1 MAKWWMRWLIVLL
14 LACGGAG
21 VLLGQTTASSQTEP
35 LQTKPPQMKQPG
47 LLPQAQPVTP
57 TDSNGTDSNAI
68 DTSTAPVA
76 RPGEIYQQALKP
88 LDLVR
93 SSLDNW
99 SDAEL
104 GALASGIRMAREAC
118 GKISIKM
125 AGEQDLYDLIRLC
138 ALGQDWTKSN
148 TAALTYIA
156 SGADAHRAQA
166 YAMSLNALT
175 HMTDTEDAVKTAQ
188 EMLRALPYDGEV
200 AYALR
205 YFVTYLTHSS
215 DPAALALATQEH
227 AAIIE
232 ALQTGLPLKAVHGDA
247 VMSVGELFDSGLRLA
262 FLQRYAGDDRGAERT
277 YADLD
282 RALTK
287 AGAVS
292 ATDYQLI
299 SAAETQYKLLGVRLP
314 EIEAQRVL
322 TAPMTKTKVGYDP
335 GYVTVFAIFPDW
347 CPQCAKAMLGL
358 SEFAAEHVAAKVHA
372 VGLMVQDPKPET
384 GAKLEAGPQPDYKAL
399 KGTETVAV
407 TKEAAAVFGAVE
419 YPLIVVTNTDGI
431 VYFVGLIPDNA
442 FVPNGYMEQVIGRIV
457 GEAAVVRNRSR
468 NGTANGVHVD
478 GHNSSAAKAMPA
490 VKKP

>member
-1 MAKWWMRWLIVLL
+1 MAKWWLRWLIVLL

-21 VLLGQTTASSQTEP
+21 VLFGQTTAPSQSEP
-35 LQTKPPQMKQPG
+35 SPTKPSQMEPPG
-47 LLPQAQPVTP
+47 LLPLAQPVTS
-57 TDSNGTDSNAI
+57 TDSNGTDSNAT
-68 DTSTAPVA
+68 DSSAAPVA
-76 RPGEIYQQALKP
+76 RPGEICQQALKP

-118 GKISIKM
+118 GEISIQM

-148 TAALTYIA
+148 TAAVTYIA
-156 SGADAHRAQA
+156 SGADSHRAQA

-175 HMTDTEDAVKTAQ
+175 HMNDTEDAVKTAQ
-188 EMLRALPYDGEV
+188 EMLRTLPYDAEV

-205 YFVTYLTHSS
+205 YFETYLTYSS
-215 DPAALALATQEH
+215 DPAALVLETQEH
-227 AAIIE
+227 AAIAQ
-232 ALQTGLPLKAVHGDA
+232 ALESGSPFKAVHGDA
-247 VMSVGELFDSGLRLA
+247 AMSVGELFDSGLRLA
-262 FLQRYAGDDRGAERT
+262 FLQRYSGDERGAERT

-282 RALTK
+282 RALKK
-287 AGAVS
+287 AGAIG

-314 EIEAQRVL
+314 EIDAQRVL
-322 TAPMTKTKVGYDP
+322 TAPMTKTKAGFDL
-335 GYVTVFAIFPDW
+335 GHVTVFAIFPDW
-347 CPQCAKAMLGL
+347 CPQCAKAMQGL

-372 VGLMVQDPKPET
+372 VGLMVQDSKPET
-384 GAKLEAGPQPDYKAL
+384 AAKPEAGPLPDYKAL

-407 TKEAAAVFGAVE
+407 TKQAVSAFSPVE
-419 YPLIVVTNTDGI
+419 YPLIVVTDPEGI

-457 GEAAVVRNRSR
+457 GETAVVRNAPV
-468 NGTANGVHVD
+468 GKT
-478 GHNSSAAKAMPA
+478 KPA

>member
-1 MAKWWMRWLIVLL
+1 MTKRWMRWSMVLL

-21 VLLGQTTASSQTEP
+21 ALLGQTTLGQTSAPSQTEP
-35 LQTKPPQMKQPG
+35 PQTKPPE
-47 LLPQAQPVTP
+47 LLPQAQPLSP
-57 TDSNGTDSNAI
+57 TDSNATDGSA
-68 DTSTAPVA
+68 APVA

-104 GALASGIRMAREAC
+104 GALAAGIRMAREAC

-156 SGADAHRAQA
+156 SGADSIASGADSHRAQA

-175 HMTDTEDAVKTAQ
+175 HMNDVEDAVKTAQ
-188 EMLRALPYDGEV
+188 EMLRTLPYDAEV

-205 YFVTYLTHSS
+205 YFERYLTYSS
-215 DPAALALATQEH
+215 DPAALALETQEH
-227 AAIIE
+227 AAIVPALQE
-232 ALQTGLPLKAVHGDA
+232 ALQAGSPLKAVHGDA
-247 VMSVGELFDSGLRLA
+247 AMGVGELFDSGLRLA
-262 FLQRYAGDDRGAERT
+262 FLQRYAGDTRGAERT

-282 RALTK
+282 GALTK
-287 AGAVS
+287 AGAIG

-299 SAAETQYKLLGVRLP
+299 SAAETQYKLIGVRLP
-314 EIEAQRVL
+314 KIDAQRVL
-322 TAPMTKTKVGYDP
+322 TAPMTKTKVGFDP
-335 GYVTVFAIFPDW
+335 GHVTVFAIFPEW
-347 CPQCAKAMLGL
+347 CPQCAKAMQGL
-358 SEFAAEHVAAKVHA
+358 SEFAAEHAAAKVHA
-372 VGLMVQDPKPET
+372 VGLMVQDSKPET
-384 GAKLEAGPQPDYKAL
+384 DAKPDAGPLPDSKAL
-399 KGTETVAV
+399 KGTETMAV
-407 TKEAAAVFGAVE
+407 TKEAVAVFSPVE
-419 YPLIVVTNTDGI
+419 YPLIVVTDPEGI

-457 GEAAVVRNRSR
+457 GETAAVRNAPA
-468 NGTANGVHVD
+468 GKT
-478 GHNSSAAKAMPA
+478 KPA
-490 VKKP
+490 VKRP

>member
-1 MAKWWMRWLIVLL
+1 MPLPPQAEP
-14 LACGGAG
+14 
-21 VLLGQTTASSQTEP
+21 SQA
-35 LQTKPPQMKQPG
+35 KPPV
-47 LLPQAQPVTP
+47 LLPQAPP
-57 TDSNGTDSNAI
+57 ESPADNNA
-68 DTSTAPVA
+68 APVA
-76 RPGEIYQQALKP
+76 RPGEVYQQALKP

-104 GALASGIRMAREAC
+104 GALTAGIHMAREAC
-118 GKISIKM
+118 GQISIGM
-125 AGEQDLYDLIRLC
+125 ADGQDLYDLIRLC
-138 ALGQDWTKSN
+138 ALGQDWTRSN
-148 TAALTYIA
+148 TAAVKYIA
-156 SGADAHRAQA
+156 SGEDAHRAQA

-175 HMTDTEDAVKTAQ
+175 HMNATEDAVKTAQ
-188 EMLRALPYDGEV
+188 EMLRTLPYDGEV

-227 AAIIE
+227 AAIVE

-247 VMSVGELFDSGLRLA
+247 VMGVGELFDSGLRLA
-262 FLQRYAGDDRGAERT
+262 FLQRYAGDDRGAEST

-299 SAAETQYKLLGVRLP
+299 SSAETQYKLLGVRLP
-314 EIEAQRVL
+314 EIDAQRVL
-322 TAPMTKTKVGYDP
+322 TAPMAKTKVGSNP

-347 CPQCAKAMLGL
+347 CPQCAKAMQGL
-358 SEFAAEHVAAKVHA
+358 SEFAAEHAAAKVHA
-372 VGLMVQDPKPET
+372 VGLMVRDSKSETDSKPEA

-399 KGTETVAV
+399 KGTATVSV
-407 TKEAAAVFGAVE
+407 TKEAVQVFSPVE
-419 YPLIVVTNTDGI
+419 YPLIVVTDPEGV

-457 GEAAVVRNRSR
+457 GEKAVVRNAPA
-468 NGTANGVHVD
+468 GKTKP
-478 GHNSSAAKAMPA
+478 AAK
-490 VKKP
+490 KP

>member
-47 LLPQAQPVTP
+47 LLPQAQPVTS
-57 TDSNGTDSNAI
+57 TDSNGTDSSA
-68 DTSTAPVA
+68 APVA
-76 RPGEIYQQALKP
+76 WPGEIYQQALKP

-175 HMTDTEDAVKTAQ
+175 HMSDTEDGVKTAQ
-188 EMLRALPYDGEV
+188 EMLRTLPYDAEV

-205 YFVTYLTHSS
+205 YFETYLTHSS
-215 DPAALALATQEH
+215 DPAALALETQEH
-227 AAIIE
+227 AAIVQALQE
-232 ALQTGLPLKAVHGDA
+232 ALQTGSPFKAVHGDTA
-247 VMSVGELFDSGLRLA
+247 MGVGELFDSGLRLA
-262 FLQRYAGDDRGAERT
+262 FLQRYSGDERGAERT

-287 AGAVS
+287 AGAIG

-299 SAAETQYKLLGVRLP
+299 SASETQYKLLGALLSKLD
-314 EIEAQRVL
+314 AQRVL
-322 TAPMTKTKVGYDP
+322 TAPMTKTKVGFDP
-335 GYVTVFAIFPDW
+335 GHVTVFAIFPEW
-347 CPQCAKAMLGL
+347 CPQCAKTMQGL

-372 VGLMVQDPKPET
+372 VGLMVQDTKPEAD
-384 GAKLEAGPQPDYKAL
+384 AKPDAGPRPDYKAL

-457 GEAAVVRNRSR
+457 GEAAVVRNGPR

-478 GHNSSAAKAMPA
+478 GHNSSAAKATPA

>member
-21 VLLGQTTASSQTEP
+21 VLLGQTTAPSQTEP
-35 LQTKPPQMKQPG
+35 SQTKPPQTKPPQMKPPG
-47 LLPQAQPVTP
+47 LLPQAQPVTS
-57 TDSNGTDSNAI
+57 TDSNGTDSNAT
-68 DTSTAPVA
+68 DSSAAPVA

-118 GKISIKM
+118 GQISIKM
-125 AGEQDLYDLIRLC
+125 AGEEDLYDLIRLC
-138 ALGQDWTKSN
+138 ALGQNWTKSN
-148 TAALTYIA
+148 TAAVTYIA
-156 SGADAHRAQA
+156 SGAEPHRAQA

-175 HMTDTEDAVKTAQ
+175 HMNDAEEAVKTAQ
-188 EMLRALPYDGEV
+188 EMLRTLPYDAEV

-205 YFVTYLTHSS
+205 YFETYLTYSS
-215 DPAALALATQEH
+215 DPAALALETQEH
-227 AAIIE
+227 TAIVE
-232 ALQTGLPLKAVHGDA
+232 ALQTGLPFKAVHGDT
-247 VMSVGELFDSGLRLA
+247 VMGAGELFDSGLRLA
-262 FLQRYAGDDRGAERT
+262 FLQRYSGDERGAERT

-287 AGAVS
+287 VGAIG
-292 ATDYQLI
+292 ATDTQLI
-299 SAAETQYKLLGVRLP
+299 SAAETQYKLLGVLLP
-314 EIEAQRVL
+314 KIDAPRVL
-322 TAPMTKTKVGYDP
+322 TAPMTKTKAGFDP
-335 GYVTVFAIFPDW
+335 GHVTVFAIFPDW
-347 CPQCAKAMLGL
+347 CPQCAKAMQGL

-372 VGLMVQDPKPET
+372 VGLMVQDTKPEADT
-384 GAKLEAGPQPDYKAL
+384 KPDAGTRPDYKAL

-407 TKEAAAVFGAVE
+407 TKEAAAVFGAVD

-457 GEAAVVRNRSR
+457 GETAVVRNAPA
-468 NGTANGVHVD
+468 GKT
-478 GHNSSAAKAMPA
+478 KPA
-490 VKKP
+490 VKRP

>member
-1 MAKWWMRWLIVLL
+1 LDQITKVGGGAAMIAKWWMRCGWVIALL
-14 LACGGAG
+14 LSACGAT
-21 VLLGQTTASSQTEP
+21 VAAFGQTPAPPPAEP
-35 LQTKPPQMKQPG
+35 AQAQPAV
-47 LLPQAQPVTP
+47 LLPQAPPVSP
-57 TDSNGTDSNAI
+57 ADNNA
-68 DTSTAPVA
+68 APVA
-76 RPGEIYQQALKP
+76 RPGEVYQQALKP

-104 GALASGIRMAREAC
+104 GALAAGIRMAREAC
-118 GKISIKM
+118 GKISIGM
-125 AGEQDLYDLIRLC
+125 ADGQDLYDLIRLC
-138 ALGQDWTKSN
+138 ALGQDWTRSN
-148 TAALTYIA
+148 TAAVKYIA
-156 SGADAHRAQA
+156 SGADPHRAQA

-175 HMTDTEDAVKTAQ
+175 HMTATEDAIKTAQ
-188 EMLRALPYDGEV
+188 EMLRTLPYDGEV

-205 YFVTYLTHSS
+205 YLVTYLTHSS
-215 DPAALALATQEH
+215 DRAALVLATQEH

-314 EIEAQRVL
+314 EIDAQRVL
-322 TAPMTKTKVGYDP
+322 TAPMTKTKVGFDP
-335 GYVTVFAIFPDW
+335 GHVTVLAIFPDW
-347 CPQCAKAMLGL
+347 CPQCAKAMQGL
-358 SEFAAEHVAAKVHA
+358 SQFAAEHAAAKVRA
-372 VGLMVQDPKPET
+372 VGLMVQAAKPDA
-384 GAKLEAGPQPDYKAL
+384 GARLEAGPQPDYKAL
-399 KGTETVAV
+399 KGTDTVSVTEEAV
-407 TKEAAAVFGAVE
+407 EVFSPVE
-419 YPLIVVTNTDGI
+419 YPLIVVTDPEGI
-431 VYFVGLIPDNA
+431 VNFVGLVPENA

-457 GEAAVVRNRSR
+457 GEKAVVRNAPA
-468 NGTANGVHVD
+468 GKTKP
-478 GHNSSAAKAMPA
+478 AAK
-490 VKKP
+490 KP